1 MPDPDLSTPFT
12 WQERTRMVLSG
23 LLRTVTRSTPTFT
36 WLEPGKVA
44 GSRRPG
50 DERVLANVA
59 AQGVRLVINLH
70 ERAHDQATLARHGLR
85 ELHLPVRDF
94 TPPTPEQLDAGVAAI
109 DAALA
114 AEQPVVVHCAA
125 GLGRTGT
132 LLACWLVAQGQ
143 TPQEAID
150 RVRAARPGSVETAA
164 QVAAV
169 TAYAKRHALS

>member
-1 MPDPDLSTPFT
+1 MPTPDRPPASAWLD
-12 WQERTRMVLSG
+12 
-23 LLRTVTRSTPTFT
+23 RSRSIFGGVKRAITGSPPAFT

-50 DERVLANVA
+50 DERALADVA

-70 ERAHDQATLARHGLR
+70 ERGHDQDTLARHGLR

-94 TPPTPEQLDAGVAAI
+94 TPPTPAQLDTGVAAI

-114 AEQPVVVHCAA
+114 TEEPVVVHCAA

-150 RVRAARPGSVETAA
+150 RVRTARPGSVETTA

-169 TAYAKRHALS
+169 TAFAERHGAL